1 MDVLTRYILIFLIS
15 CSTLQLSAASLD
27 VVISNVSSAKGNL
40 IIALYNNA
48 NTFTKKGYEYKAA
61 ITKPTISITSYRFEH
76 IVSGNYAAV
85 SFHDENSNIKL
96 DKRFGIPI
104 EPFGF
109 SNNAKA
115 KFGPPKFSATMFKVT
130 DKPKSIRIILNNY

>member
-1 MDVLTRYILIFLIS
+1 MFLIS
-15 CSTLQLSAASLD
+15 CLTLQISAASLD
-27 VVISNVSSAKGNL
+27 VVVSNVSSAKGNI

-48 NTFTKKGYEYKAA
+48 NTFTKKGYEYKTA
-61 ITKPTISITSYRFEH
+61 IVKSTINTTSYRLEH

-85 SFHDENSNIKL
+85 AFHDENSNIKL

-109 SNNAKA
+109 SNHAKA
-115 KFGPPKFSATMFKVT
+115 KFGPPKFSAAMFKIT
-130 DKPKSIRIILNNY
+130 DRPKSIRIILNNY